1 MYLNCKLHI
10 FLKGECIGQGTYQ
23 DLSKTGIDFMA
34 LLIEEEEE
42 DSAIE
47 SDDEP
52 NLMERKMKRTL
63 SRLHSRSLS
72 LARADSVQSRSSH
85 KTSLLMESQL
95 SILTSETEV
104 SIFVSLWLD
113 IGIKQVVLEII
124 VCYFLYCKDEDILP
138 KESKQE
144 GAVTMDTYLQYFK
157 SLHSLAA
164 STFVLF
170 LFAVT
175 QVFLAFAS

>member
-1 MYLNCKLHI
+1 MKVNWNVWKIKIVCIFKNCKLHI
-10 FLKGECIGQGTYQ
+10 FLKGECIVQGTYQ
-23 DLSKTGIDFMA
+23 DLSKSGIDFMA
-34 LLIEEEEE
+34 LLIEEEED

-52 NLMERKMKRTL
+52 NQMEHKMRRTL

-104 SIFVSLWLD
+104 SIFVSLWRDSGKRRSL
-113 IGIKQVVLEII
+113 VVFFILESNRL
-124 VCYFLYCKDEDILP
+124 C
-138 KESKQE
+138 
-144 GAVTMDTYLQYFK
+144 
-157 SLHSLAA
+157 
-164 STFVLF
+164 
-170 LFAVT
+170 
-175 QVFLAFAS
+175 